1 MPDRRHIET
10 VLTMLAFGLLPVAAL
25 ADVQQAPKPA
35 CAAAQQFLPGG
46 DGCLGPGFN
55 TPAGDDAS
63 TPLGWSAL
71 DSKEARRR
79 AEALLAAAPPA
90 CVLNADAL
98 LDALARNVP
107 VPLPR
112 LAETPACMLWR
123 QTLRQSAPPPATAGA
138 VTPGG

>member
-1 MPDRRHIET
+1 MPARRHIET
-10 VLTMLAFGLLPVAAL
+10 VLTMFALGLLPAAAL

-35 CAAAQQFLPGG
+35 CAVTQQFLPGG

-79 AEALLAAAPPA
+79 AEALLIAATPD

-98 LDALARNVP
+98 RDALARNAP
-107 VPLPR
+107 IPLPR
-112 LAETPACMLWR
+112 LADTTACRLWR
-123 QTLRQSAPPPATAGA
+123 QMLRQSAPPQATAGA
-138 VTPGG
+138 VAPGG